1 MRILYL
7 DCGMGAAGDMLMG
20 ALASLLS
27 EEEQRDFVEELNG
40 IGIPHVQVFMQDDK
54 KCGVTGKHMRVMIDG
69 KEEGVGHGHGA
80 EQEAGCGHEHA
91 ISHSHEAEHGHAHGH
106 DHEAEHSHEYG
117 HNHEGEHDHEYGYDH
132 EGGHSHEYEHSH
144 EGGHC
149 HDHGHDHNHGH
160 SHDHGHSHTHA
171 SMQDIEAI
179 IDRLA
184 VSDRVK
190 EDVLAVYRLIAEAES
205 LVHGESVSEIHFHEV
220 GMMDAIADIA
230 GCAMLMERL
239 HVEKVIASA
248 VNVGFGH
255 VRCAHGILP
264 VPAPATANLLK
275 GIPCYAGTVEGEL
288 CTPTGAA
295 LLRHYC
301 SDFGNMPMMRVE
313 RVGYGTGNKDFEAA
327 NMVRAML
334 GETAGGQ
341 DKIVELQCNMD
352 DVTAEELGYA
362 MELLREKGARDVFAA
377 AITMKKGRPGTLL
390 TVLCTEEDKEEL
402 AGLIFRHTPTIG
414 IRESVKG
421 RMVLERRQETVHT
434 PWGDVR
440 VKVSEGYGVS
450 KRKAEYE
457 DLRRIAEDTGLSI
470 REIREKIMGSAITI
484 GIGDD
489 IRQ

>member
-27 EEEQRDFVEELNG
+27 EEEQREFVEDLNR
-40 IGIPHVQVFMQDDK
+40 IGIPRVQVTMREDK
-54 KCGVTGKHMRVMIDG
+54 KCGVTGKHVRVTVDG
-69 KEEGVGHGHGA
+69 VEED
-80 EQEAGCGHEHA
+80 AG
-91 ISHSHEAEHGHAHGH
+91 SHEHGHAR
-106 DHEAEHSHEYG
+106 EAV
-117 HNHEGEHDHEYGYDH
+117 HNHETGR
-132 EGGHSHEYEHSH
+132 
-144 EGGHC
+144 
-149 HDHGHDHNHGH
+149 NHGH
-160 SHDHGHSHTHA
+160 AHEAGHDYEHAHNHEHAHENGHHAHA
-171 SMQDIEAI
+171 SMHDIEEI
-179 IDRLA
+179 VSGLA

-190 EDVLAVYRLIAEAES
+190 GDVRAVYRLIAEAES
-205 LVHGESVSEIHFHEV
+205 LVHGEPVSEIHFHEV

-239 HVEKVIASA
+239 HVEKVVASA

-255 VRCAHGILP
+255 VRCAHGVLP
-264 VPAPATANLLK
+264 VPAPATANLLQ
-275 GIPCYAGTVEGEL
+275 GVPCYAGIVEGEL

-301 SDFGNMPMMRVE
+301 SDFGNMPVMTVE
-313 RVGYGTGNKDFEAA
+313 RVGYGTGNKDFEVA

-334 GETAGGQ
+334 GETEVGQ
-341 DKIVELQCNMD
+341 DRIVELQCNMD

-362 MELLREKGARDVFAA
+362 MGLLLERGARDVFATA
-377 AITMKKGRPGTLL
+377 VTMKKGRPGTLL
-390 TVLCTEEDKEEL
+390 TVLCAEDDKEEL

-414 IRESVKG
+414 IRESG
-421 RMVLERRQETVHT
+421 RERMVLERRQETVHT

-457 DLRRIAEDTGLSI
+457 DVRAIAERTGLSI
-470 REIREKIMGSAITI
+470 REIKERINIC
-484 GIGDD
+484 
-489 IRQ
+489 

>member
-69 KEEGVGHGHGA
+69 VEEGVGHGHGA
-80 EQEAGCGHEHA
+80 EQEAKCGHEHA
-91 ISHSHEAEHGHAHGH
+91 ISHSHENGHGYDH
-106 DHEAEHSHEYG
+106 DHE
-117 HNHEGEHDHEYGYDH
+117 
-132 EGGHSHEYEHSH
+132 
-144 EGGHC
+144 
-149 HDHGHDHNHGH
+149 H
-160 SHDHGHSHTHA
+160 SHDHDHEHSHDHDHEHSHDHDHEHSHDHAHSHTHA
-171 SMQDIEAI
+171 SMHDIKSI
-179 IDRLA
+179 IGKLT

-239 HVEKVIASA
+239 RVEKVIASA
-248 VNVGFGH
+248 INVGFGH

-341 DKIVELQCNMD
+341 DRIVELQCNMD

-362 MELLREKGARDVFAA
+362 MELLREKGARDVFAT

-390 TVLCTEEDKEEL
+390 TVLCTEADKEEL

-434 PWGDVR
+434 PFGDVR

-457 DLRRIAEDTGLSI
+457 DLRKLAEDTGLSI
-470 REIREKIMGSAITI
+470 REIKEKIKGV
-484 GIGDD
+484 GK
-489 IRQ
+489 QP